1 MVQLDIKIVTKH
13 WCVDDDVQ
21 LRDFAAP
28 EVEFDR
34 SATECALLCNKE
46 VYLATIIDKKCVK
59 ISKNVDLGKQV
70 EDLVCQFTRSNT
82 LFLKDGST
90 LKYYPA
96 LDQLS
101 KAYIPRDIARVILEQ
116 ARIAIQFINAFLQI
130 CSLAGDVGRVN
141 SQLERFDPSTSVCSL
156 VRLNKPSYAQIMSL
170 KLPVPL
176 QYASL
181 QPFNAMILNDNRFSK
196 NEILATQL
204 GVRLTIAFDWVMS
217 QKDEEYLQLQ
227 QSFSQHLKS
236 SNVTFSDAEFDLYLE
251 QKGFW
256 DDIDSRGQ
264 AIVSDTEWYD
274 HLQIEEENGE
284 TQIEDDVQEIIN
296 DFSETVKAQNATGQL
311 EEVLTRM
318 HAKIDKMQAG
328 ELSDD
333 DSILGSD
340 KVWDSEA
347 NDDDDFSAQWQTT
360 SNRDVNDRE
369 QQNSDKEH
377 DEEEDEEAE
386 FEKFVQSAGD
396 DVLDNIGFKV
406 HQILSQMTL

>member
-1 MVQLDIKIVTKH
+1 MAQLDIKIVTKH
-13 WCVDDDVQ
+13 WCVDDGVQ

-28 EVEFDR
+28 EVEFDQ
-34 SATECALLCNKE
+34 SATECVLLCDKE

-59 ISKNVDLGKQV
+59 ISKHIDLGKQV

-101 KAYIPRDIARVILEQ
+101 KAYIPRDIARSILEYP
-116 ARIAIQFINAFLQI
+116 RIAIQFINAFLQI

-181 QPFNAMILNDNRFSK
+181 QPFNAMILGDNRFSNK
-196 NEILATQL
+196 EISATWL
-204 GVRLTIAFDWVMS
+204 GVRLTVVFDGVMQ
-217 QKDEEYLQLQ
+217 QKEEEYLQLQ

-236 SNVTFSDAEFDLYLE
+236 SNVTFSDAEFDQYLE

-256 DDIDSRGQ
+256 DDIDTRGQ
-264 AIVSDTEWYD
+264 AIVSDTEWFD
-274 HLQIEEENGE
+274 QLQIEEENGE
-284 TQIEDDVQEIIN
+284 TQIEDDLQGIIN
-296 DFSETVKAQNATGQL
+296 DFSETVKIQNSTGQL
-311 EEVLTRM
+311 EEVLTRIN
-318 HAKIDKMQAG
+318 AKIDKMQAG

-347 NDDDDFSAQWQTT
+347 NDDDGFSAQQQTT
-360 SNRDVNDRE
+360 SNRDVNDSE
-369 QQNSDKEH
+369 QQNSDKED
-377 DEEEDEEAE
+377 DEEEDEEDE
-386 FEKFVQSAGD
+386 FEKFVQSGGD
-396 DVLDNIGFKV
+396 DVLDNNGFKV
-406 HQILSQMTL
+406 HYILSQMTL